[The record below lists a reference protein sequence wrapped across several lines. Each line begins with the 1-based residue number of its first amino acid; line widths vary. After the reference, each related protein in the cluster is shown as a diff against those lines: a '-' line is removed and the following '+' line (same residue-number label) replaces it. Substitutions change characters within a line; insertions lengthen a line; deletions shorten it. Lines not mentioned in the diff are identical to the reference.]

1 MQCRD
6 SEPEGVVRGNALH
19 VFECKRNDLGMQI
32 AKRASYCGKNLV
44 LSYIVSFRQHPVASL
59 DALFCRNADGQ
70 PNQKESTYGIGK
82 VSWVEIVICPS
93 GYLKATNEFQSPK
106 LST

>member
-82 VSWVEIVICPS
+82 VSWVEIVSVHLVI
-93 GYLKATNEFQSPK
+93 
-106 LST
+106 